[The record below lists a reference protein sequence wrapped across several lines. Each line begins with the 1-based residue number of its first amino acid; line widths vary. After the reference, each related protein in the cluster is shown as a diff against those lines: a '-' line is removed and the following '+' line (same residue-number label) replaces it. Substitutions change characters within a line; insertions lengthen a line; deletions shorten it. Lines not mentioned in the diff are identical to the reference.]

1 MYVLITYD
9 ISTVDS
15 AGKSRLQVAKV
26 CQNYGQRVQNS
37 VFECKVDPAQ
47 CKTLELKLEKIIDE
61 TTDSLRFYY
70 LGKTKELKVK
80 HVKGKAG
87 LRYREY
93 SHHMKCESS
102 LILLCLWFSNGE
114 KIKWG
119 AMSCDL
125 S

>member
-15 AGKSRLQVAKV
+15 AGKSRLRKVAKV

-61 TTDSLRFYY
+61 ATDSLRFYY

-80 HVKGKAG
+80 HVAAKPA
-87 LRYREY
+87 YDI
-93 SHHMKCESS
+93 EST
-102 LILLCLWFSNGE
+102 LI
-114 KIKWG
+114 I
-119 AMSCDL
+119 
-125 S
+125 